1 MAIYNNYYSS
11 HFRKGKNTTV
21 QKNSRTTARAHISRL
36 QVQYSPRDPP
46 THPPKE
52 HKIHMRRGI
61 DTQQFYPFVYE
72 HIYIR
77 TKDLYLIIHKCTTEN
92 LFM

>member
-1 MAIYNNYYSS
+1 MAICNYYYSS

-21 QKNSRTTARAHISRL
+21 QKNSRTPARAHISRL

-46 THPPKE
+46 THLPKG

-61 DTQQFYPFVYE
+61 DTQNFTPLSMNVS
-72 HIYIR
+72 
-77 TKDLYLIIHKCTTEN
+77 T
-92 LFM
+92 